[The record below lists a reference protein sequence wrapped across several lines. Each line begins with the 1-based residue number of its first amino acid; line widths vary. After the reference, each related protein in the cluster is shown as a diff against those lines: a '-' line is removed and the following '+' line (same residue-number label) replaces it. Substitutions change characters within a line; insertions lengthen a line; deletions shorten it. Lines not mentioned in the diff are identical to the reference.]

1 MNIKELNEAIAL
13 LADLDPADVPD
24 PADLIAEAL
33 AAQLEAS
40 EEPDGSAGG

>member
-1 MNIKELNEAIAL
+1 MDIKELEEAIAH
-13 LADLDPADVPD
+13 LAEIDPAEAPD

-40 EEPDGSAGG
+40 EEADTLPAG